1 MTRPKILIAAATAV
15 AVAAACA
22 TLASGQ
28 APAQP
33 STLSFTAT
41 PAGGSGLDLG
51 RKGPSVGDQFF
62 ENGRLRGSASGHYQL
77 ATQLVAG
84 NARRGTENNTLS
96 LTLPGGQID
105 AAGMHATVN
114 RFTVPVTGGTGDYA
128 GSRGVLSI
136 APAQH
141 GRESLTLTLER

>member
-1 MTRPKILIAAATAV
+1 MTRPKILTAVAIAV
-15 AVAAACA
+15 AVAAAGA

-33 STLSFTAT
+33 TTLSFTAT
-41 PAGGSGLDLG
+41 PGGGSGLDLG

-62 ENGRLRGSASGHYQL
+62 ENGRLAGAASGRFQL

-84 NARRGTENNTLS
+84 NARHGTESNQVS
-96 LTLPGGQID
+96 LTLPGGHVE

-114 RFTVPVTGGTGDYA
+114 RFSVPVTGGTGDYA
-128 GSRGVLSI
+128 GARGVLAV

-141 GRESLTLTLER
+141 GRESMTLTLER